1 MKKNKISVVIPVFNA
16 SETLDKLT
24 KDIIIQSKKFSS
36 SCEIILVD
44 DYSTDNSW
52 QKIKKISKGNKSI
65 FGIKMAKNYG
75 VDKVITAGLE
85 KSTGDYIY
93 IISCDLQDPIDKMN
107 VMFKKI
113 VENKNLD
120 IVCSFFTNKH
130 PESKISKFFSS
141 LYWKFFS
148 FFISA
153 HYPEEEGLYRLLS
166 RKAVNFYLRHTS
178 NFKHVKILHNTGLE
192 KDYVEM
198 EQLYRNIGKSGY
210 NLTKK
215 IKFAVDYIT
224 TYSYLP
230 LIYSAIISFSVS
242 MISFF
247 LSLFFIML
255 KFLDV
260 ILIPGWT
267 SIIVIISFFFSI
279 LFFNLSILA
288 IYLSKS
294 IEESKRPNSY
304 FISEES

>member
-1 MKKNKISVVIPVFNA
+1 MKKFKISVVIPVFNA
-16 SETLDKLT
+16 SETIDKLINNIFLET
-24 KDIIIQSKKFSS
+24 RSFSS

-52 QKIKKISKGNKSI
+52 QKIKLLSKNNKNI

-75 VDKVITAGLE
+75 VDKVITAGLK

-107 VMFKKI
+107 IMLKKI
-113 VENKNLD
+113 IDNKNID
-120 IVCSFFTNKH
+120 IICSFFTNKH
-130 PESKISKFFSS
+130 PESKINRFFST

-148 FFISA
+148 FFIAA

-166 RKAVNFYLRHTS
+166 RKAVNFYLKYTS
-178 NFKHVKILHNTGLE
+178 NFKHIKILHNTGLE

-198 EQLYRNIGKSGY
+198 KQLYRNTGQSGY

-215 IKFAVDYIT
+215 LKFAVDYIT
-224 TYSYLP
+224 TYSYIP
-230 LIYSAIISFSVS
+230 LIYSAIISFSVAFFG
-242 MISFF
+242 FF
-247 LSLFFIML
+247 LSFIFVML
-255 KFLDV
+255 KLLDI

-267 SIIVIISFFFSI
+267 SIIVIITFFFSI

-288 IYLSKS
+288 LYLSKS
-294 IEESKRPNSY
+294 IEESKRSNLY